1 MKQSNL
7 MNLYREMIVE
17 YGESPHNFGTV
28 KSPTVTTELHNPTCG
43 DVINLQLK
51 VNNQKIIEVKFDG
64 DGCIISQASAS
75 ILTDLVK
82 GKSLEEAKHLRDI
95 FSKMIT
101 DPNFEETSELE
112 DAEVLRGVRQFPQ
125 RIKCATLAWNALD
138 KSILKLEESNG

>member
-17 YGESPHNFGTV
+17 YGSSPHNFG
-28 KSPTVTTELHNPTCG
+28 KIKNPTSTIELHNPTCG

-51 VNNQKIIEVKFDG
+51 VDNQKIKEVKFDG

-75 ILTDLVK
+75 MLTDLIK
-82 GKSLEEAKHLRDI
+82 GKTVDEAKHLKDL

-112 DAEVLRGVRQFPQ
+112 DAEILRGVRQFPQ
-125 RIKCATLAWNALD
+125 RIKCATLVWNALD
-138 KSILKLEESNG
+138 KSILKLEKNNG